1 LPRPSKK
8 PGSITDPWLRKL
20 KSARCDAGAVHEV
33 CAEPEMVA
41 HIRRRAVGCLPVPTA
56 AHPPPPRLCRTRCD
70 DDCIRACSW
79 LDIGA
84 SIVRRIPP
92 VGWLNAT
99 ASAWETICR
108 LQDVCSRS
116 RAGYINF
123 YSVYIAWLCSAVFLH
138 LPSMGKLGLDIKADI
153 SILLT
158 TFLVFPFAFSF
169 REAINRC
176 NP

>member
-1 LPRPSKK
+1 
-8 PGSITDPWLRKL
+8 
-20 KSARCDAGAVHEV
+20 
-33 CAEPEMVA
+33 M
-41 HIRRRAVGCLPVPTA
+41 RAS
-56 AHPPPPRLCRTRCD
+56 
-70 DDCIRACSW
+70 SW

-84 SIVRRIPP
+84 SIVRRLPP
-92 VGWLNAT
+92 VGWLT

-108 LQDVCSRS
+108 LHDVCSQS

-158 TFLVFPFAFSF
+158 TFLVFPFAFSS

-176 NP
+176 NVAIIHE